1 MDKETQDAFKALGN
15 LVTEGFK
22 NMATKDDIKNM
33 ATKQDIESINKDIES
48 IKDTMATKTDI
59 KNLENKFR
67 TIIREEVQDIRN
79 AIEERCKPAQIEE

>member
-1 MDKETQDAFKALGN
+1 
-15 LVTEGFK
+15 
-22 NMATKDDIKNM
+22 MATKDDIKNM
-33 ATKQDIESINKDIES
+33 ATKQDIESINKDIESINKDIES